1 MDWYESVFEVI
12 DMRSFSNLWYWIA
25 LAVFWS
31 SVSHWVLGVPHD
43 MIMRARREKDG
54 QAMSDLHD
62 MIRINVNR
70 IIYIADV
77 SGSWLFLFGST
88 VLTMLALTAFVYDV
102 EFSQAVFLMVF
113 PFCILVL
120 LTAWTARK
128 IHRNSERGQALIR
141 RLNRHRQFTQLLG
154 VASIFVTAMYGMYQN
169 LYVGPFG
176 F

>member
-43 MIMRARREKDG
+43 LIMRARRENGG
-54 QAMSDLHD
+54 QAMEDLHD
-62 MIRINVNR
+62 LIRINVNR

-77 SGSWLFLFGST
+77 SGSWLFLFSSA
-88 VLTMLALTAFVYDV
+88 VLTMLGLTAFVYDV
-102 EFSQAVFLMVF
+102 EFSQALFLLVF
-113 PFCILVL
+113 PFCLLVL

-128 IHRNSERGQALIR
+128 IHRNKEKELKLIR
-141 RLNRHRQFTQLLG
+141 RLNRHRQFTQLIG
-154 VASIFVTAMYGMYQN
+154 IVSIFVTAMYGMYKN